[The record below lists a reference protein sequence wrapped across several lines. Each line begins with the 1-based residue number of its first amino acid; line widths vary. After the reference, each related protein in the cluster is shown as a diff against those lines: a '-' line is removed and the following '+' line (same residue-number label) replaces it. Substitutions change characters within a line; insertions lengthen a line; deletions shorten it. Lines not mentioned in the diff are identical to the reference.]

1 MEERKRRWRIKQNYN
16 LMGVYS
22 ITNRTNGKVYVGSST
37 KLMERLKQHERSL
50 MAGKHPVKALQ
61 QDYDAGHHFQFDIL
75 ELVVVKCAAR
85 YGDYRKPYNLDR
97 LEEKYIRELDCINS
111 GYNTQPVVYR
121 CRTY

>member
-61 QDYDAGHHFQFDIL
+61 QAEGHEQ
-75 ELVVVKCAAR
+75 R
-85 YGDYRKPYNLDR
+85 QRKLCTHIDVQS
-97 LEEKYIRELDCINS
+97 LL
-111 GYNTQPVVYR
+111 
-121 CRTY
+121 

>member
-50 MAGKHPVKALQ
+50 MAGKHPEAE
-61 QDYDAGHHFQFDIL
+61 GHEQ
-75 ELVVVKCAAR
+75 R
-85 YGDYRKPYNLDR
+85 QRKLCTHIDVQS
-97 LEEKYIRELDCINS
+97 LL
-111 GYNTQPVVYR
+111 
-121 CRTY
+121 